1 MLSGNGAAAKPDCI
15 ASLLKTLMVDR
26 GGEERRGERKRRGRG
41 RRTGNVLLCVI
52 FDLHECACTYF
63 QNTFVSAEVKPLD
76 SLSLHVLLIGSVAL
90 DLTSFILVGQR
101 ITLGGHG

>member
-15 ASLLKTLMVDR
+15 ASLLKTHMVDR
-26 GGEERRGERKRRGRG
+26 EGEERRKERKRRGREG
-41 RRTGNVLLCVI
+41 RRGKVLLCVI

-76 SLSLHVLLIGSVAL
+76 SLSLRVLLIGLAL
-90 DLTSFILVGQR
+90 LLWI
-101 ITLGGHG
+101 